1 MIMPYL
7 KHFFF
12 LLFAG
17 FVLSACT
24 TLDIDSNRPTNVQHI
39 DNSDPAW
46 QRHLQQLNTIQSY
59 SAVGQ
64 LGYISAKERF
74 STRFDW
80 QYRNPQSYTLL
91 LSSTISSSTLK
102 FEMNPQG
109 MTISDHKGNRRSE
122 ADAKMLLREIVGMD
136 IPLEQLAFW
145 LKGQPDTN
153 ADYQVGTNHLLAGFN
168 YPLDGTVWTADY
180 LNYHNDRAIAL
191 PRDILLKNA
200 TQTLKIRVDNWQY

>member
-1 MIMPYL
+1 MPYL
-7 KHFFF
+7 KNLFL
-12 LLFAG
+12 LLFAA
-17 FVLSACT
+17 LALNACT
-24 TLDIDSNRPTNVQHI
+24 TLDIDSNRPTGVQHI

-46 QRHLQQLNTIQSY
+46 QQHLQKLNSIQSY
-59 SAVGQ
+59 RAAGQ

-80 QYRNPQSYTLL
+80 QYRNPQAYTLL

-109 MTISDHKGNRRSE
+109 MTISDNKGNRRSE

-153 ADYQVGTNHLLAGFN
+153 ADYQVGTNHLLAGFS
-168 YPLDGTVWTADY
+168 YPLDGTRWTADY
-180 LNYHNDRAIAL
+180 LNYHTERAIAL

-200 TQTLKIRVDNWQY
+200 AQTLKIRVDDWQY